1 MGRAPIICDEMQRCG
16 MPGDLALVLWGSRV
30 RGGGGGGEAGFGD
43 QPVQVWA
50 PSMADPSCLGV
61 MESSGRLPRY
71 SLPRPVLEGAG
82 VAWRHTQSREGYADA
97 ACCASVGPA

>member
-1 MGRAPIICDEMQRCG
+1 
-16 MPGDLALVLWGSRV
+16 MPGDLALVLWGSRG
-30 RGGGGGGEAGFGD
+30 RGGAAGFGD

-61 MESSGRLPRY
+61 MESSGGLPRY

-82 VAWRHTQSREGYADA
+82 LATHSVKGRLCGCGLLRLCGTCVGWVSGLGWHTLDGI
-97 ACCASVGPA
+97 